1 MNRLPVRVR
10 LTLPFAL
17 AMLVVLAA
25 LGTFVYVG
33 VGRAML
39 STTDVALRV
48 QADDSSRHVDVGEDP
63 LDRDALESATIAQE
77 FSATGAVTYSS
88 RTFGASLLSAAE
100 VERVAHGATIKT
112 FAHPP
117 SLEGPWRILA
127 FPVKTPSGTVVV
139 AIGRSAGERA
149 ETLDHLKHGFLLA
162 VPAALLA
169 ATIAGYLLAAS
180 ALRPVEEMR
189 RRAQA
194 ISASTP
200 DSRLPVPT
208 ARDEVR
214 RLAETLNE
222 MLDRLQDS
230 FEHERRFL
238 ADASHEL
245 RTPLA
250 LLQTELDLALRR
262 PRSPEELEAALR
274 SAAEETVRLTRL
286 AEDLLL
292 LARSDQGELTVRP
305 EQLSA
310 RALLE
315 ECVSRFHARVEGS
328 GRSLTIEPGDD
339 ISFSGDP
346 LRVEQALSNLL
357 ENAFVHGAGDV
368 TVAAEAE
375 GAMVAFHVRDD
386 GRGFPAGFAD
396 RAFDRFT
403 RADEAR
409 STSGTGLGLA
419 IVAAIARAH
428 GGNAEIRPRTV
439 GADIALV
446 LPRL

>member
-1 MNRLPVRVR
+1 
-10 LTLPFAL
+10 
-17 AMLVVLAA
+17 MLVVLAA
-25 LGTFVYVG
+25 LGAFVYIG

-39 STTDVALRV
+39 STTDIALRV

-63 LDRDALESATIAQE
+63 LDRDALESATIAEE
-77 FSATGAVTYSS
+77 FSATGTATYSS
-88 RTFGASLLSAAE
+88 RTFGAPLLSTAD
-100 VERVAHGATIKT
+100 VERVARGTTIKT

-117 SLEGPWRILA
+117 ALAGPWRILA

-200 DSRLPVPT
+200 DSRLPVPA

-214 RLAETLNE
+214 RLAETLND

-262 PRSPEELEAALR
+262 PRSPAELEDALR

-305 EQLSA
+305 ETLSA

-315 ECVSRFHARVEGS
+315 ECVGRFQARVEAS
-328 GRSLTIEPGDD
+328 GRSLTIEPGED
-339 ISFSGDP
+339 ITLSGDP
-346 LRVEQALSNLL
+346 LRIEQGLSNLL
-357 ENAFVHGAGDV
+357 ENAFTHGTGNV

-375 GAMVAFHVRDD
+375 GAMVAFHVRDH
-386 GRGFPAGFAD
+386 GPGFPAGFAD

-428 GGNAEIRPRTV
+428 GGKAEIRPGTV

-446 LPRL
+446 LPRS

>member
-17 AMLVVLAA
+17 AMLVVLVA
-25 LGTFVYVG
+25 LGTFVYIG
-33 VGRAML
+33 VGQAML
-39 STTDVALRV
+39 RTADGALRV
-48 QADDSSRHVDVGEDP
+48 QAGDSERHVAVGEEP

-77 FSATGAVTYSS
+77 YGADGEVTYSS
-88 RTFGASLLSAAE
+88 RTFATPLLTPAT
-100 VERVAHGATIKT
+100 VQRVADGQQVKA
-112 FAHPP
+112 FADAPG
-117 SLEGPWRILA
+117 LEGSWRLLA
-127 FPVKTPSGTVVV
+127 FPVTTRSGTVVV
-139 AIGRSAGERA
+139 AIGRPVGERA
-149 ETLDHLKHGFLLA
+149 ETLDHLRHGFLLA

-169 ATIAGYLLAAS
+169 ATLAGYLLAAG

-200 DSRLPVPT
+200 DSRLPVPE

-214 RLAETLNE
+214 RLAETLND
-222 MLDRLQDS
+222 MLDRLQKA
-230 FEHERRFL
+230 FENERRFL

-262 PRSPEELEAALR
+262 PRSPEELQDALR

-292 LARSDQGELTVRP
+292 LARSDQGELPVRR
-305 EQLSA
+305 EAVDARHLLA
-310 RALLE
+310 DTAHRFEGRFRGAERALT
-315 ECVSRFHARVEGS
+315 VA
-328 GRSLTIEPGDD
+328 PGPDVQVHVD
-339 ISFSGDP
+339 A
-346 LRVEQALSNLL
+346 LRIDQALSNLL
-357 ENAFVHGAGDV
+357 ENAFTHGSGDVVMSVTPDDEDVVFSVRDHGAG
-368 TVAAEAE
+368 
-375 GAMVAFHVRDD
+375 FPD
-386 GRGFPAGFAD
+386 GFGE

-409 STSGTGLGLA
+409 SSTGTGLGLA

-428 GGNAEIRPRTV
+428 GGEATIVPGAGGAER
-439 GADIALV
+439 
-446 LPRL
+446 